1 MSRRSSRASS
11 VAAARRISDAAKD
24 DGDDAPSENE
34 SIPEK
39 PGALKGAEKANGGD
53 AAEKATKKKAAP
65 KKKKKAPPKKRAAIE
80 KGKTKSVSDDED
92 GSEPEPKK
100 KAAPKKRKSKSFS
113 DDESSTKKKAAPK
126 KRKSKSSSDDE
137 SSAKKK
143 AAPKKRKSK
152 GSSDDESSAKKR
164 AAPKKR
170 KSKSPSDDEVSTTV
184 IKTKSPKKKKAA
196 DHQRWTE
203 RTPLTR
209 HWDPEEAMA
218 STGSYT
224 FTVISWNVAGLRA
237 FVKKRPD
244 ALRDLAAKYQADVIC
259 LQETKLQEGH
269 LDDPKLKLRE
279 HFEEKLGGYEGH
291 WSYSLEKKGYSGT
304 AMFIKKR
311 RSDGG
316 AGAGAKAKDGKKGKK
331 QATLGAF
338 FGSSKAAEGEN
349 DASTEEGDGASTG
362 DVPISHLAP
371 IKVDTELGLPA
382 HDGEGRTI
390 TAEFPLFYLTNVYV
404 PNSGQKLDRLG
415 YRTEQWDADLLERM
429 QRLEKDG
436 NKPVIWLGDLNVAHN
451 EKDTW
456 NEGAKHLA
464 KSAGTTPEERASF
477 ERQLGAGYVDAF
489 RRLHPEGRGH
499 YSYWSQRAGNREPN
513 KGLRL
518 DYFVCSEGLMEDG
531 DGRRARVRDSY
542 MVPEELG
549 SDHCPIVL
557 EIEIKR

>member
-1 MSRRSSRASS
+1 MN
-11 VAAARRISDAAKD
+11 V
-24 DGDDAPSENE
+24 
-34 SIPEK
+34 
-39 PGALKGAEKANGGD
+39 LKGTQNENATTTKKNASTKKKQ
-53 AAEKATKKKAAP
+53 ASPKTKKKAATR
-65 KKKKKAPPKKRAAIE
+65 KGTTKAAP
-80 KGKTKSVSDDED
+80 SDDE
-92 GSEPEPKK
+92 GESKPKARK
-100 KAAPKKRKSKSFS
+100 KAVAKKRKSKSAS
-113 DDESSTKKKAAPK
+113 DDEGSV
-126 KRKSKSSSDDE
+126 SKS
-137 SSAKKK
+137 
-143 AAPKKRKSK
+143 
-152 GSSDDESSAKKR
+152 
-164 AAPKKR
+164 
-170 KSKSPSDDEVSTTV
+170 
-184 IKTKSPKKKKAA
+184 TKSPKKKKAS

-203 RTPLTR
+203 RTPLAR
-209 HWDPEEAMA
+209 HWDPERAMS

-244 ALRDLAAKYQADVIC
+244 ALMNLAKKHRADVIC

-279 HFEEKLGGYEGH
+279 YFDEKLEGFDSH

-304 AMFIKKR
+304 AMFIR
-311 RSDGG
+311 RRKGG
-316 AGAGAKAKDGKKGKK
+316 AKKGDGKKEKK
-331 QATLGAF
+331 QAKLN
-338 FGSSKAAEGEN
+338 FGGKSNSSAQ
-349 DASTEEGDGASTG
+349 EGDSTSMG
-362 DVPISHLAP
+362 DIPVSQLVP

-404 PNSGQKLDRLG
+404 PNSGAKLDRLG
-415 YRTEQWDADLLERM
+415 YRTQQWDVDLLKKM
-429 QRLEKDG
+429 QQLEEDG
-436 NKPVIWLGDLNVAHN
+436 DKPVIWLGDLNVAHN

-477 ERQLGAGYVDAF
+477 ERQLGAGYADAF

-518 DYFVCSEGLMEDG
+518 DYFICSNELMEDR
-531 DGRRARVRDSY
+531 DGKKARVRDSY
-542 MVPEELG
+542 ILPEELG

-557 EIEIKR
+557 VSVNHFIRLLR